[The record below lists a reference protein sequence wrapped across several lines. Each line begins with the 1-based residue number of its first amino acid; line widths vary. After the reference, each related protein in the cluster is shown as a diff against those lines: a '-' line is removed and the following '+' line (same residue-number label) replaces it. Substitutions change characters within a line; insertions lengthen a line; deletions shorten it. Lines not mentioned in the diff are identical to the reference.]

1 MSNYTPKML
10 DAMTALAP
18 LDNDAVHDLADNNG
32 LFASVNANSIRS
44 KAVRLGIYRAASG
57 NIAQSKSATGMTKQ
71 AMVDAIRASLDLP
84 DRAGDLV
91 KADIDA
97 IHAKLCK

>member
-10 DAMTALAP
+10 DAMNALAP
-18 LDNDAVHDLADNNG
+18 LDNDAVKDLADTNG
-32 LFASVNANSIRS
+32 LFSGVNANSIRS
-44 KAVRLGIYRAASG
+44 KAVALGIYKAASG
-57 NIAQSKSATGMTKQ
+57 NIAKGKSATGMTKH

-97 IHAKLCK
+97 IHARLCK

>member
-10 DAMTALAP
+10 DAMNAMAP
-18 LDNDAVHDLADNNG
+18 LDNDAVKDLANSNS
-32 LFASVNANSIRS
+32 LFSGVNANSIRS
-44 KAVRLGIYRAASG
+44 KAVALGIYQAASG
-57 NIAQSKSATGMTKQ
+57 NIAKGRSATGMTKQ

>member
-10 DAMTALAP
+10 DAMNALAP
-18 LDNDAVHDLADNNG
+18 LDNDAVKDLADNNG
-32 LFASVNANSIRS
+32 LFSGVNANSIRS
-44 KAVRLGIYRAASG
+44 KAVALGIYKAASG
-57 NIAQSKSATGMTKQ
+57 NIAKSKSATGMTKQ
-71 AMVDAIRASLDLP
+71 SMVDAIRASLDLP

-97 IHAKLCK
+97 IFAKLCK